1 MLLHLEGRF
10 DDEVRIYR
18 EVLSRQPENPVILNN
33 LAWSLSEGLNHPSEA
48 MMYVEQYMK
57 RPGRLAES
65 LDTRGRILI
74 RLGRTDDAI
83 KDLEEVVRV
92 EPTGAHL
99 FHLAYAYHKAGRDE
113 DYRKTIERVRKSG
126 LTVAGVDS
134 TERAEFEALV
144 GP

>member
-1 MLLHLEGRF
+1 MA
-10 DDEVRIYR
+10 EV
-18 EVLSRQPENPVILNN
+18 
-33 LAWSLSEGLNHPSEA
+33 
-48 MMYVEQYMK
+48 
-57 RPGRLAES
+57 

-113 DYRKTIERVRKSG
+113 DYRKTIERVRKTG

-134 TERAEFEALV
+134 TERTNSRLLWA
-144 GP
+144 PDP